1 MVWVK
6 FAICA
11 VLILLAGRSVAKY
24 ADVIAIKTGMSRLWI
39 GIIIV
44 SVATSLPELFTGIG
58 SVTFA
63 DAPDMAIGNVFGANS
78 YNMLNIAILDILSG
92 KTPILSALSS
102 GQLLTAA
109 LSLILVMLAT
119 AGIALSKGGF
129 SVVIF
134 VSYFVLA
141 WIIYKNEPKS
151 VKQPDSAG
159 TAGKAIFYFIIAAF
173 VIAATGIWLAYIG
186 KELSTVFH
194 LGESFV
200 GSLFLGLT
208 TTLPEITVSVAALLM
223 GAKEIAIANM
233 IGSNLFNMTIIF
245 VDDMLY
251 AKAPILEAVS
261 GAHVWQGCIVMAMT
275 AIVIIAMVTKVKRKF
290 FNVSWYTPALV
301 IIFLLGTYISFQ
313 MR

>member
-6 FAICA
+6 FTICA
-11 VLILLAGRSVAKY
+11 GLILLAGRSVAKY
-24 ADVIAIKTGMSRLWI
+24 ADIIAIKTGMSRLWI

-44 SVATSLPELFTGIG
+44 SVATSLPELFTGVG

-63 DAPDMAIGNVFGANS
+63 DAPDMAIGNLFGANS

-102 GQLLTAA
+102 GQLLTAVF
-109 LSLILVMLAT
+109 SLILVMLAT
-119 AGIALSKGGF
+119 AGIVLSKGGF
-129 SVVIF
+129 SIAIF
-134 VSYFVLA
+134 ISYFALA
-141 WIIYKNEPKS
+141 WMIYKNEPKS
-151 VKQPDSAG
+151 MEGRNSTG
-159 TAGKAIFYFIIAAF
+159 TAGKAIFYFIIAAL
-173 VIAATGIWLAYIG
+173 VIAGTGIWLAYIG
-186 KELSTVFH
+186 KELSSTLG

-245 VDDMLY
+245 VDDLLY
-251 AKAPILEAVS
+251 RKGPILEAVS
-261 GAHVWQGCIVMAMT
+261 GAHALQGCIVMAMT
-275 AIVIIAMVTKVKRKF
+275 TLVIIAMVTKVKKKF
-290 FNVSWYTPALV
+290 FHVSWYAPALF
-301 IIFLLGTYISFQ
+301 ILFLMGAFFTFR